1 MKKII
6 CIFSNILQN
15 ISSKSPFYEKM
26 KMTTK
31 RTVVLESIIVGS
43 FDCDRTMLEDP
54 KYHKHECTI
63 LQCYCTCCALLRW
76 VHSPQC
82 SYYLDLKGILGMDLL
97 CRKDGGV
104 VRVFSNRVFKQHLVI
119 PTHAIGTLGVQSI
132 QGNNTQLPKSLPN
145 ITYVIKCLLHASSL
159 ISYDV

>member
-1 MKKII
+1 MYWKKLYV
-6 CIFSNILQN
+6 FLVTYYKRFHP
-15 ISSKSPFYEKM
+15 KSPFYEKM

-43 FDCDRTMLEDP
+43 FDCDRTMLKDP

-63 LQCYCTCCALLRW
+63 LQCYCMCCALLRW

-82 SYYLDLKGILGMDLL
+82 SCCLDLKSILGMDLP

-104 VRVFSNRVFKQHLVI
+104 VHVFSNLVFKQHLVI
-119 PTHAIGTLGVQSI
+119 PTHAIGPWVSNLSKVITLNYPSPCQ
-132 QGNNTQLPKSLPN
+132 T
-145 ITYVIKCLLHASSL
+145 LLM
-159 ISYDV
+159 